1 MQKVAQDLTE
11 LIGRTPLLSLS
22 RLKESEG
29 LGGNIIAKLEA
40 FNPARS
46 VKDRVGYA
54 LVKAAEAK
62 GLIDKD
68 TVIIEPTSGNT
79 GIGLAWVAAA
89 RGYHIILV
97 MPDSMSVERRS
108 LLAAL
113 GAEIVLTPAYEG
125 MGGAI
130 RKAEEIARQAPKAY
144 IPQQFDNPANPRV
157 HYETTAREIWA
168 DTDGNVDVFVSGV
181 GTGGTV
187 TGVGRALKE
196 RKAGVKIVAVEP
208 WDSPV
213 LSGGKPG
220 PHKLQGIGAG
230 FVPKVLDTTVYDE
243 IIRVKNEDAFAA
255 GRLLARVEGVLA
267 GISSGAAL
275 HAAMEMARRG
285 ENVEKNIVVLLP
297 DTGERYLSTSLYN
310 NPAR

>member
-243 IIRVKNEDAFAA
+243 IIRVKNEDAFVA

-285 ENVEKNIVVLLP
+285 ENVGKNIVVLLP

>member
-89 RGYHIILV
+89 RGYRIILV

-187 TGVGRALKE
+187 TGVGRALRE

-243 IIRVKNEDAFAA
+243 IIRVKNEEAFAA

-285 ENVEKNIVVLLP
+285 ENVGKNIVVLLP

>member
-168 DTDGNVDVFVSGV
+168 DTGGNVDVFVSGV

-285 ENVEKNIVVLLP
+285 ENVGKNIVVLLP